1 MNKEVYS
8 VSDAQKTIQILQG
21 LPSDISSSLSMR
33 EIFETLTIMLNLKE
47 NSNFEPTTKDFLEA
61 LLIRKKI
68 QKGLEDIE
76 NGNVYTT
83 DELLNL
89 FSCL

>member
-1 MNKEVYS
+1 M
-8 VSDAQKTIQILQG
+8 SDIQKTIQILEG
-21 LPSDISSSLSMR
+21 LPIDISSNLSMK
-33 EIFETLTIMLNLKE
+33 EIFETLSIMINLDE
-47 NSNFEPTTKDFLEA
+47 DPNFEPTTKDFLEA

-83 DELLNL
+83 DELLREMEK
-89 FSCL
+89 